1 MSVSHRMTFAKLASL
16 RQVDDKSLQKFM
28 DRFGRIA
35 IQIHNL
41 NPKVVLHS
49 MILTKRPDKWKK
61 CPVRQDGQKCN
72 KREGSTKTDSHKLDK
87 RHKPDKHQ
95 PLLKRPWYE
104 CYTPLTTNH
113 TTILEEAFNLEVPI
127 RLPPM
132 HPPRSGFH
140 RSIGHN
146 TKECWTLKDKIE
158 ELIHPNLLS
167 GWTTTKQERDI
178 EDTKRISIG
187 ITTLQGINLVNQ
199 DDPMVVSIIIA
210 NFIVSKV
217 LIDQISP
224 NTIQP
229 HKGISRDPRLCQ
241 PNDHL
246 RSRPTNQ
253 KLYNQKSLN
262 ELEAIVSTP
271 HLKMKFP
278 TLAGEIV
285 TIKADQKQAQ
295 HLKVAP
301 YPHTGSLCPIV
312 DSTTHVI
319 SIDERSL
326 VRALTFYQA
335 SIDNE
340 FDLDSCNDTSDRGPK
355 LVEEL
360 IKLQLGPKPGQ
371 LMQLSS
377 DLNSHEHKRIADV
390 LQKNMDLFAWQPSDM
405 LRIHPSIIF
414 HKFAIYPQANLISQK
429 KRKMGE
435 ERCKAVRE

>member
-1 MSVSHRMTFAKLASL
+1 
-16 RQVDDKSLQKFM
+16 M

-35 IQIHNL
+35 IQICNL

-72 KREGSTKTDSHKLDK
+72 KREGSTKTYSHKLDK
-87 RHKPDKHQ
+87 RHKSDKHQ

-132 HPPRSGFH
+132 HPPRFH

-158 ELIHPNLLS
+158 ELIHVSLLR

-187 ITTLQGINLVNQ
+187 IMT
-199 DDPMVVSIIIA
+199 
-210 NFIVSKV
+210 
-217 LIDQISP
+217 
-224 NTIQP
+224 
-229 HKGISRDPRLCQ
+229 
-241 PNDHL
+241 
-246 RSRPTNQ
+246 
-253 KLYNQKSLN
+253 
-262 ELEAIVSTP
+262 
-271 HLKMKFP
+271 
-278 TLAGEIV
+278 
-285 TIKADQKQAQ
+285 
-295 HLKVAP
+295 
-301 YPHTGSLCPIV
+301 
-312 DSTTHVI
+312 TTHVI

-360 IKLQLGPKPGQ
+360 IKL
-371 LMQLSS
+371 
-377 DLNSHEHKRIADV
+377 
-390 LQKNMDLFAWQPSDM
+390 
-405 LRIHPSIIF
+405 
-414 HKFAIYPQANLISQK
+414 
-429 KRKMGE
+429 
-435 ERCKAVRE
+435 